1 VAREAAKRARES
13 AALRP
18 TRSHLRIVIP
28 HPDETMADNRKT
40 LADLLAALR
49 EARATHALVG
59 GLVAG
64 HYGKRRA
71 TVDVD
76 MLIPER
82 AAEKVQAALVRRK
95 YVIQMGEG
103 MMRAYR
109 PRSKEAAADLVWR
122 EANPVLEAAAAETV
136 PATILG
142 LPVRIVK
149 RGAFVALKYHAAI
162 SPMRRPADKH
172 QDVSDIM
179 EVLDKKFGP
188 ADEKL
193 AVRIAEHA
201 YPGGGQNLADMLDDI
216 RHHRTVKV

>member
-1 VAREAAKRARES
+1 
-13 AALRP
+13 
-18 TRSHLRIVIP
+18 
-28 HPDETMADNRKT
+28 MADNRKT
-40 LADLLAALR
+40 LTDLLAALH
-49 EARATHALVG
+49 EAHSTHVLVG

-64 HYGKRRA
+64 HYGKPRA

-82 AAEKVQAALVRRK
+82 AAEKVREALVRRR
-95 YVIQMGEG
+95 YVIEMGQG

-136 PATILG
+136 ATTILG

-162 SPMRRPADKH
+162 SPTRGYADKH
-172 QDVSDIM
+172 QDVTDIM
-179 EVLDKKFGP
+179 RVLDKKFGP

-201 YPGGGQNLADMLDDI
+201 YPGGGQNLAEMLDDI
-216 RHHRTVKV
+216 RHQRTVKV